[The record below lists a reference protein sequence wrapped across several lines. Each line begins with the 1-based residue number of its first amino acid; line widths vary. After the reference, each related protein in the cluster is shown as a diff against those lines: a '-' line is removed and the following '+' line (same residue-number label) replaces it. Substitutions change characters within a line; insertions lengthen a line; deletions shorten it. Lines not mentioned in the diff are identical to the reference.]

1 MHSKP
6 ILVLLT
12 ATLLLPGCR
21 KPDPA
26 PTPTPHIAAKPV
38 TDSCLLLTP
47 GEITSALGVPVG
59 AGKHTLATSEVMCNW
74 PRSGV
79 KGEPELVLNFSSLAA
94 FNREKSASGNVK
106 ITPAPGIGDE
116 AFYVTS
122 ALGTSLLIRKGNTT
136 IGFSIHDKKMAAAQV
151 IPAEQTLGRQAAA
164 RL

>member
-1 MHSKP
+1 MHTKP
-6 ILVLLT
+6 LLVLS
-12 ATLLLPGCR
+12 ATLLLLSCH
-21 KPDPA
+21 KPEPA
-26 PTPTPHIAAKPV
+26 PVPTPRIAPKPV

-59 AGKHTLATSEVMCNW
+59 AGRHTLATSDIMCNW

-79 KGEPELVLNFSSLAA
+79 KGQPELVLNFSSVAA
-94 FNREKSASGNVK
+94 FNREKNASGHVK
-106 ITPAPGIGDE
+106 VTPAPGIGDE

-136 IGFSIHDKKMAAAQV
+136 IGFSIHDKKIPAAQV
-151 IPAEQTLGRQAAA
+151 IPAEHTLGQQAAD

>member
-1 MHSKP
+1 MNTKP

-12 ATLLLPGCR
+12 ATLFLFSCR
-21 KPDPA
+21 KPEPA
-26 PTPTPHIAAKPV
+26 PTPTPHIAPQPV

-47 GEITSALGVPVG
+47 GEITAALGVPVDVG
-59 AGKHTLATSEVMCNW
+59 RHTLATSDIMCNW
-74 PRSGV
+74 PRTGV

-94 FNREKSASGNVK
+94 FNREKNASGNVK
-106 ITPAPGIGDE
+106 VTPAPGIGDE

-136 IGFSIHDKKMAAAQV
+136 IGFSIHDKKMPAV
-151 IPAEQTLGRQAAA
+151 KVMPAEQTLGQQAAA